1 MKKRD
6 QPETRSAIE
15 VARITARQVILVT
28 IITAAAGIVG
38 AIIQGVFTSHKNE
51 SLATQL
57 SSSNMKAK
65 GLDQSLKESEAER
78 EALYRLT
85 ANYLESDLYSTSTKG
100 GDADKS
106 SDSSGLSETELAYR
120 RLRRAVFLN
129 MSVLRAN
136 ATIVEKTLDT
146 LAQRGHKWVA
156 PQKAGILADLPD
168 LKTTRL
174 RWLEDTAIPQLQ
186 QSIDAFVR
194 RPAQGIPTARVY
206 LPEAIQIFTR
216 SPDDRLAVT
225 VESMEALKDEAALLK
240 RSLSAG

>member
-1 MKKRD
+1 MSSLGRSEPIQVSRIMKKRD

-57 SSSNMKAK
+57 SSS
-65 GLDQSLKESEAER
+65 
-78 EALYRLT
+78 
-85 ANYLESDLYSTSTKG
+85 
-100 GDADKS
+100 DADKS